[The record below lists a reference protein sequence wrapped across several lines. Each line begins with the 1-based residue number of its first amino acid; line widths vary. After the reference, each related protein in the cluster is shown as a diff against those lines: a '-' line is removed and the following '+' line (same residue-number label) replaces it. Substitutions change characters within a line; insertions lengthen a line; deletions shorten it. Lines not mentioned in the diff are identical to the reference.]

1 MSSRITKRKL
11 DDAISNLDRAMAS
24 SSQDAPETSPSKR
37 PNTSR
42 TSSIY
47 ASLSKYKI
55 FRSSTSSKAPTRTIS
70 APYALA
76 SKPPYRPE
84 SSEDF
89 LARLATFRITTYRDK
104 PAEIDAVAA
113 AKAGWVNDGKERL
126 VCGYC
131 TSSWVLASTAGMTSR
146 DAANTLVEKQRVGL
160 VSNHKDF
167 CPWKKAQCDDSV
179 YRIPLKAPSAL
190 AKEIKSRADVLT
202 PLVTGLHVKHPLT
215 PKEVSSL
222 TETVK
227 LVAVTEEHKRSKTD
241 DATDDPLPPQQMT
254 DPEAAASDQVAIP
267 SETAIILALFGWDN
281 APYPSSPASTASS
294 YPGSYSR
301 GTTPLSSRATTP
313 SPLPP
318 TAGPTT
324 LRHAVS
330 LSRASGQH
338 YGSAARSDFRL
349 SMPVQARG
357 SSEFLP
363 QYSSPPKPVSVR
375 TISGGST
382 TLTESRLGSARRN
395 ASGGST
401 GSALEGVR
409 EGCPINAVLQCQFC
423 LRRVGLW
430 SFRSDIATNESLVS
444 VAGQAPSVGEGE
456 TGPSTETFPVR
467 SLDVVKEHRNYCPY
481 VTRSTVVPVPVFS
494 EPLQRAPLSRSASVG
509 SGGSLRKSLSS
520 SLSNALLSGG
530 SVRSKPDSNEPIEG
544 WKALLTLVGRAG
556 MGLRF
561 RRTGSTA
568 QVSAIKKDARRPSV
582 GGRSTNVS
590 FAVPSADEQS
600 GGSPS
605 PNSMDVDGP
614 TTRPIEPDME
624 VDDSEDANVNGG
636 VEKIVEN
643 VKKTKDGSRELL
655 RYVKDLLRRGD
666 PPPTPSRSYSSPN
679 PSRASICLPI
689 RPRPSFASS
698 RAGSPSS
705 VH

>member
-11 DDAISNLDRAMAS
+11 DDAISNLDSAMAS
-24 SSQDAPETSPSKR
+24 SSQDAPESSPSKR
-37 PNTSR
+37 ANTSR

-55 FRSSTSSKAPTRTIS
+55 FRSSPSSKAPTRTIS
-70 APYALA
+70 SPYALA

-89 LARLATFRITTYRDK
+89 LARLATYRITTYRDK

-241 DATDDPLPPQQMT
+241 DATTDDPLPPQQMT
-254 DPEAAASDQVAIP
+254 DPEAAASEQVAIP

-313 SPLPP
+313 SPMPP
-318 TAGPTT
+318 TAGATT

-338 YGSAARSDFRL
+338 FGSAVRSDFRL

-395 ASGGST
+395 ASGGSA

-430 SFRSDIATNESLVS
+430 SFKSDIATNESMIS

-456 TGPSTETFPVR
+456 TGPSTETFP
-467 SLDVVKEHRNYCPY
+467 
-481 VTRSTVVPVPVFS
+481 
-494 EPLQRAPLSRSASVG
+494 
-509 SGGSLRKSLSS
+509 
-520 SLSNALLSGG
+520 
-530 SVRSKPDSNEPIEG
+530 
-544 WKALLTLVGRAG
+544 
-556 MGLRF
+556 
-561 RRTGSTA
+561 
-568 QVSAIKKDARRPSV
+568 VSAIKKDARRPSV

-590 FAVPSADEQS
+590 FAVPSADEHP

-605 PNSMDVDGP
+605 QNSMDVDGP
-614 TTRPIEPDME
+614 TTRPIEADME

>member
-1 MSSRITKRKL
+1 MSMSSRITKRKL
-11 DDAISNLDRAMAS
+11 DDAISNLDSAMAS
-24 SSQDAPETSPSKR
+24 SSQDAPESSPSKR

-47 ASLSKYKI
+47 ASLSKYKL
-55 FRSSTSSKAPTRTIS
+55 FRSSPSSKAPTRTIS
-70 APYALA
+70 SPYALA

-89 LARLATFRITTYRDK
+89 LSRLSTFRITTYRDK
-104 PAEIDAVAA
+104 PVEIDAVAA

-167 CPWKKAQCDDSV
+167 CPWKKAQCDGPEERFIAHTHVCCSALDSV

-190 AKEIKSRADVLT
+190 VKEIKSRADVLT
-202 PLVTGLHVKHPLT
+202 ALVTGLHVKHPLT

-241 DATDDPLPPQQMT
+241 DATDDPPPPQQMAE
-254 DPEAAASDQVAIP
+254 PEAAASDQLTIP

-313 SPLPP
+313 SPMPP
-318 TAGPTT
+318 TAGATT

-330 LSRASGQH
+330 LSRAS
-338 YGSAARSDFRL
+338 
-349 SMPVQARG
+349 
-357 SSEFLP
+357 
-363 QYSSPPKPVSVR
+363 
-375 TISGGST
+375 
-382 TLTESRLGSARRN
+382 
-395 ASGGST
+395 
-401 GSALEGVR
+401 
-409 EGCPINAVLQCQFC
+409 
-423 LRRVGLW
+423 
-430 SFRSDIATNESLVS
+430 DIATNESMVS
-444 VAGQAPSVGEGE
+444 VAGQAPSVADGE
-456 TGPSTETFPVR
+456 TAPNTETFPVR

-494 EPLQRAPLSRSASVG
+494 EPLPRAPLSRSASVG

-530 SVRSKPDSNEPIEG
+530 SVRSKPDSNEPVEG

-561 RRTGSTA
+561 RRTGTTA
-568 QVSAIKKDARRPSV
+568 QAASAIKKDARRPSV

-590 FAVPSADEQS
+590 FAVPSVEGALNEHP

-605 PNSMDVDGP
+605 QNSMDVDGP
-614 TTRPIEPDME
+614 HTRPVEADME
-624 VDDSEDANVNGG
+624 VDESEDTHVNG

-666 PPPTPSRSYSSPN
+666 PAPTSSRSYSGSPN